1 MKIYSWIVVDDGWS
15 ISRARGLTWVN
26 NPAKLEAES
35 ANQSIK
41 YRPVRRHAFGQDA
54 AQEPH
59 V

>member
-15 ISRARGLTWVN
+15 ISRARGSTWVN

-41 YRPVRRHAFGQDA
+41 YKPVRRHAFGQDA
-54 AQEPH
+54 AQELR